1 MILFEMSLY
10 DRSSRPDVFCKKG
23 VLRKF
28 VKFTGKHF
36 RQSLF
41 FNKVVGLRAATFL
54 KKRLWRRCFLVN
66 FTKFLRTPVLQNTS
80 GRLLLNL
87 AQVELWA
94 KVLWG
99 NILTLRGWL
108 TATLNMY
115 LEAVKLKVDFFMD
128 LLQFCKERTMY
139 NRSFLLY

>member
-1 MILFEMSLY
+1 MSLY

-66 FTKFLRTPVLQNTS
+66 FTKFLRTPPVAAS
-80 GRLLLNL
+80 GMNALSHIIF
-87 AQVELWA
+87 
-94 KVLWG
+94 KG
-99 NILTLRGWL
+99 
-108 TATLNMY
+108 
-115 LEAVKLKVDFFMD
+115 
-128 LLQFCKERTMY
+128 
-139 NRSFLLY
+139 